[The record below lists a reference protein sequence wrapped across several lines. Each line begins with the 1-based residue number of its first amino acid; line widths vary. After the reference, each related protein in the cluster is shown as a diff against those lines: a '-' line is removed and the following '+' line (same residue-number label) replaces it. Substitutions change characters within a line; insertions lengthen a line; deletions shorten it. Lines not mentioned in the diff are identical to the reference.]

1 MEAFPTSTPV
11 IFVHADED
19 GGYLAHLPALPG
31 CVARAQTAEA
41 AVAAVRT
48 LAPAYATLL
57 QRAAFPVPDFAA
69 APVQETF
76 TQVTLPIDQEPLA
89 PAELA
94 AHLRLLAAA
103 RQETLAR
110 VQGLSPEA
118 LAWKPDEKSWCLND
132 VLHHLAHASGFYL
145 CRLVAWPEDEFA
157 RLAAVRQWVVQVFA
171 GFSAADLSH
180 ANLVYG
186 IEWTPLGALH
196 SLLEH
201 EAEHKLHI
209 AKLLAAYRAATCAPA
224 PWPELPAQPSP
235 AAYAVYLQPHGDGG
249 FIAFI
254 PALPGCVGRGDSRE
268 ETLAVLDR
276 SATECLDFL
285 RRHGEAI
292 PPASPQGRQVTEL
305 GSWATPDYDLR
316 PFSPA
321 DRDVWLRW
329 AARRRQELLD
339 ALAQLPALNW
349 QPDEKT
355 WSVRRILSH
364 VAYSEWWLA
373 RVTIPQSRD
382 PLLRLAAAQQEAL
395 TRLSALTPEELTRT
409 AVHEGEPWTA
419 RKVFRRFLEHEREHL
434 GQVEEIL
441 GAYRESYKSAAL
453 TTGRKRVP

>member
-1 MEAFPTSTPV
+1 MEAFPTSKPV

-31 CVARAQTAEA
+31 CVARAPTAEA

-48 LAPAYATLL
+48 LAPAYAALL
-57 QRAAFPVPDFAA
+57 QRAAFPLPDFAD

-76 TQVTLPIDQEPLA
+76 TQVTLPVDQGPLA
-89 PAELA
+89 PAEIA
-94 AHLRLLAAA
+94 AHLRLLAVA

-110 VQGLSPEA
+110 VQDLSPEA

-145 CRLVAWPEDEFA
+145 SRLVAWPEDELD
-157 RLAAVRQWVVQVFA
+157 RLVAMRQWVVQVFA
-171 GFSAADLSH
+171 GLSETDLNH

-186 IEWTPLGALH
+186 IEWTPLGTLH

-209 AKLLAAYRAATCAPA
+209 ARLLAAYRAATGAPA

-285 RRHGEAI
+285 QRHGEAI
-292 PPASPQGRQVTEL
+292 PPDSPQGRQVTEL

-329 AARRRQELLD
+329 AALRRQELLD
-339 ALAQLPALNW
+339 ALAQLPAPALDW

-364 VAYSEWWLA
+364 VAYSEWWFA

-382 PLLRLAAAQQEAL
+382 PLLRLAEAHQEVL
-395 TRLSALTPEELTRT
+395 TRLSALTPEELART
-409 AVHEGEPWTA
+409 TVHEGEPWTA
-419 RKVFRRFLEHEREHL
+419 RKVFRRFLEHEGEHL

-441 GAYRESYKSAAL
+441 GAYRGPGDVSTS
-453 TTGRKRVP
+453 

>member
-1 MEAFPTSTPV
+1 MEAFPTSQPF

-48 LAPAYATLL
+48 LAPAYAALL
-57 QRAAFPVPDFAA
+57 QRAAFPLPDFAA

-76 TQVTLPIDQEPLA
+76 TQVTLPVDQEPLA
-89 PAELA
+89 PAEIA
-94 AHLRLLAAA
+94 AHLRLLAVA

-118 LAWKPDEKSWCLND
+118 MAWKPDEKSWCLND

-145 CRLVAWPEDEFA
+145 ARLMAWPEDEFA
-157 RLAAVRQWVVQVFA
+157 RLVAVRQWVVQVLA
-171 GFSAADLSH
+171 GFSEADLNH
-180 ANLVYG
+180 VNLLYG
-186 IEWTPLGALH
+186 IDWTPLGTLH

-209 AKLLAAYRAATCAPA
+209 ARLLAAYRAATGTPA

-235 AAYAVYLQPHGDGG
+235 AAYEVYLQPHGDGG

-268 ETLAVLDR
+268 ETMAVLDR
-276 SATECLDFL
+276 SATECLAFL

-292 PPASPQGRQVTEL
+292 PPASPQGRSVTEL
-305 GSWATPDYDLR
+305 ASWATPDYDLR

-329 AARRRQELLD
+329 AALRRQELLD
-339 ALAQLPALNW
+339 ALAQLPAPALNW

-355 WSVRRILSH
+355 WSVRRIFSH
-364 VAYSEWWLA
+364 VAYSEWWFA
-373 RVTIPQSRD
+373 RVTIPHSRD
-382 PLLRLAAAQQEAL
+382 PLLRLAEAQQEAL
-395 TRLSALTPEELTRT
+395 TRLSALTPAELTRT
-409 AVHEGEPWTA
+409 IVHEGEPWTA
-419 RKVFRRFLEHEREHL
+419 RKILRRFLEHEREHL

-441 GAYRESYKSAAL
+441 GAYRG
-453 TTGRKRVP
+453 TRDVPA